1 MTDKRRRLMSNRLA
15 QPVSLPLFPLEPVF
29 DRVAEATRAP
39 DAAREG
45 SGASDGF
52 DALRRRAAGEHGR
65 RYWRSINDLAES
77 PELAEYVHREFPQ
90 QAGEWHDPVSRR
102 NFVKLMGASLA
113 LAGVG
118 LNVGCE
124 QKEEKI
130 VPYVNPPENLIP
142 GKPLFYA
149 TAMPFRGGQAI
160 GVLVEQHM
168 GRPTKIEGNPEHPAS
183 LGATD
188 AITQASILSLYDP
201 DRSQTPRE
209 AENLT
214 TWGTFFAR
222 MERVLYPDG
231 KPNANLRLRIL
242 TESVCSPTLGDQ
254 IRKLLAQFPQGK
266 WHQYEPVNRDNVNT
280 AARSAFGQATN
291 TYYDFS
297 KAARVVSLDCN
308 FLHDEPG
315 SIRYARQFID
325 GRRMRVE
332 GKGANKSLRRE
343 TASKVASEM
352 TPAEGEASMNRLYVV
367 ESTPTI
373 TGAMADHR
381 VALKPSQV
389 YDFALALAQAVGAQT
404 GGHRAGA
411 LPEAA
416 TRLVEAIA
424 LDLREHTGRSVVLAG
439 ENQPPAVH
447 VLAHAINTALQNVGE
462 GKAVLHTDPVE
473 VPTGSDQT
481 QVQSLQTLVTDM
493 GAGNVDVL
501 LMLGGNPVY
510 NAPADLNFTAA
521 LDAFAA
527 AKAGDGARG
536 FKNVVV
542 HLSPHFDET
551 SFRCHWHLPE
561 SHYLEAWGDLRAFDG
576 TVSVQQP
583 LIAPLYGTKSILE
596 VVSGLL
602 RNPDATGYD
611 LVRNYW
617 QAQGIGGSGGAAG
630 ADFEQAWRKT
640 LHDGI
645 VPNTALPVRAAALQ
659 GDLAAAIARPALP
672 AGEQGD
678 YEICFRPD
686 PNVWD
691 GRWANN
697 GWLQELPKPLTK
709 ITWDNVILMSPKTY
723 ADRLKLAP
731 RDADS
736 RHCPTVT
743 VSRGGRSVTG
753 PVWVSYGHPDDS
765 ITVHLGFGRSRAGRV
780 GGLDADTSPG
790 FDAYAIRTAD
800 AQHLAADVRIDPT
813 GDTYE
818 IACTQHHQL
827 IELPADAGG
836 PMAGENLNKTRD
848 LVRVLDLA
856 ELTHHD
862 AGAHAPQHLSLYPE
876 YDYDNSGLHKWGMVI
891 DQNACIG
898 CNACVTA
905 CQSENNIAIVGKE
918 QVIMQRELH
927 WLRIDTYYTGD
938 PVTPD
943 MMFQPM
949 LCQHCEKAPCE
960 VVCPV
965 AATTHSAEGI
975 NEMTYNR
982 CVGTRYCSN
991 NCPYKVRRFNFL
1003 QYNDNR
1009 EQSLKL
1015 MRNPDVTV
1023 RNRGVMEKC
1032 TYCVQRVNLTRIEL
1046 KKLEVELTTSQAAGP
1061 ASATP
1066 TEQQRTRDQ
1075 YQETLANL
1083 QTACQ
1088 QSCPTEAIV
1097 FGDLNARAKF
1107 TSVGVPEAEARS
1119 LPVARLKSRSSPDVH
1134 YALLTDL
1141 NTQPRTTYLAR
1152 FRNPNPALGAP
1163 ATDAP
1168 KGPGHG

>member
-1 MTDKRRRLMSNRLA
+1 M
-15 QPVSLPLFPLEPVF
+15 SLPLYPTEPPASAPAAVLAE
-29 DRVAEATRAP
+29 RVDVDGVGLDVGLDGTRA
-39 DAAREG
+39 D
-45 SGASDGF
+45 F
-52 DALRRRAAGEHGR
+52 DTLRRRAAGEHGR
-65 RYWRSINDLAES
+65 RYWRSLNDLADS
-77 PELAEYVHREFPQ
+77 PELAEYVQREFPR

-102 NFVKLMGASLA
+102 NFMKLMGASLA

-118 LNVGCE
+118 LQTGCE
-124 QKEEKI
+124 QNEEKI
-130 VPYVNPPENLIP
+130 VPYVNPPENIIP

-160 GVLVEQHM
+160 GLLVEQHM

-188 AITQASILSLYDP
+188 AIAQASVLSLYDP
-201 DRSQTPRE
+201 DRFKTVRE
-209 AENLT
+209 FENDT
-214 TWGTFFAR
+214 TWGTFFTR
-222 MERVLYPDG
+222 MERVLYEND
-231 KPNANLRLRIL
+231 KPRPNLRLHVL
-242 TESVCSPTLGDQ
+242 TETICSPTLGDQ
-254 IRKLLAQFPQGK
+254 IQKLVAQFPQGR
-266 WHQYEPVNRDNVNT
+266 WHQYEPVNRDNVT
-280 AARSAFGQATN
+280 RGARLAFGQPAN

-297 KAARVVSLDCN
+297 KAERVVSLDCN
-308 FLHDEPG
+308 FLNDEPG

-325 GRRMRVE
+325 ARRLRVE
-332 GKGANKSLRRE
+332 GTGDQKTVRRE
-343 TASKVASEM
+343 TASKVASAM
-352 TPAEGEASMNRLYVV
+352 TPVEGEAAMNRLYVV

-381 VALKPSQV
+381 LALKPSQV
-389 YDFALALAQAVGAQT
+389 YDFALALARAVGAEV
-404 GGHRAGA
+404 GSAAEPAPLG
-411 LPEAA
+411 EAA
-416 TRLVEAIA
+416 AAMVKAIA
-424 LDLREHTGRSVVLAG
+424 EDLRGHTGRSVVVPG
-439 ENQPPAVH
+439 DHQPPAVH
-447 VLAHAINTALQNVGE
+447 VLAHAINAALQNVGE
-462 GKAVLHTDPVE
+462 GKTVLHTDPVE
-473 VPTGSDQT
+473 VQTGRDETQT
-481 QVQSLQTLVTDM
+481 ESLQALVTAM
-493 GAGNVDVL
+493 NAGQVDVL

-510 NAPADLNFTAA
+510 NAPADLNFQAA
-521 LDAFAA
+521 LDAFVA
-527 AKAGDGARG
+527 AKVNEGSTT
-536 FKNVVV
+536 FKNLAV
-542 HLSPHFDET
+542 HLSPHYDET
-551 SFRCHWHLPE
+551 SFRCHWAIPE

-576 TVSVQQP
+576 TVTVQQP
-583 LIAPLYGTKSILE
+583 LIEPLYGTRSALE

-602 RNPDATGYD
+602 RTPDATGYD

-617 QAQGIGGSGGAAG
+617 QAQTGTSGP
-630 ADFEQAWRKT
+630 DFEQTWTKA

-645 VPNTALPVRAAALQ
+645 VPNTALPVRAASLA
-659 GDLAAAIARPALP
+659 GDLGGALKARPPVPTGA
-672 AGEQGD
+672 AGD
-678 YEICFRPD
+678 YEVCFRPD
-686 PNVWD
+686 PSVWD

-709 ITWDNVILMSPKTY
+709 ITWDNVILMSPAT
-723 ADRLKLAP
+723 ADRLGLAN

-736 RHCPTVT
+736 RHCPTIT
-743 VSRGGRSVTG
+743 VRRGTRAVTG
-753 PVWVSYGHPDDS
+753 PVWESYGHPDDAV
-765 ITVHLGFGRSRAGRV
+765 TVYLGFGRTRAGRV
-780 GGLDADTSPG
+780 GGTSDADTRG
-790 FDAYAIRTAD
+790 FNAYALRTTDAAHVAAD
-800 AQHLAADVRIDPT
+800 AKVDAT

-818 IACTQHHQL
+818 VACTQHHQL
-827 IELPADAGG
+827 LELPATASG
-836 PMAGENLNKTRD
+836 PAAGENLNKTRD
-848 LVRVLDLA
+848 LVRVLDFD
-856 ELTHHD
+856 ELTKGGDRHSP
-862 AGAHAPQHLSLYPE
+862 AHLSLYPE
-876 YDYDNSGLHKWGMVI
+876 YDYDTNGLHKWGMVI

-898 CNACVTA
+898 CNACVVG
-905 CQSENNIAIVGKE
+905 CQSENNIAIVGKGE
-918 QVIMQRELH
+918 VIMQRELH

-1046 KKLEVELTTSQAAGP
+1046 KKLEVELGEGQATGG
-1061 ASATP
+1061 SGGSTP
-1066 TEQQRTRDQ
+1066 REQQRTREQ
-1075 YQETLANL
+1075 YQQTLGNL

-1088 QSCPTEAIV
+1088 QACPTEAIV
-1097 FGDLNARAKF
+1097 FGDLNAPAKF
-1107 TSVGVPEAEARS
+1107 KSVGVAQPEA
-1119 LPVARLKSRSSPDVH
+1119 LPVQRIKDRSSNDVH

-1152 FRNPNPALGAP
+1152 FRNPNPALATAP
-1163 ATDAP
+1163 TDAP